1 MGLPTGHNGVWV
13 SGVELHSQDHL
24 IGGLKQQQSL
34 ISHLPSLTLTSEV
47 NLQQTSQLIKQLI
60 TLISAILDFFCQS
73 HTVSMW
79 SLQSSMTLRCCPE
92 S

>member
-1 MGLPTGHNGVWV
+1 MGLPTGHDGVWV
-13 SGVELHSQDHL
+13 SGVELHSQDHF

-47 NLQQTSQLIKQLI
+47 NLQQTSQLI